1 MPGQS
6 PQRVFTIDGRY
17 EPHAVCGGRGYG
29 TAVRTHACEVQ
40 QSVRGTMPKGKEG
53 ALYLV
58 DTRMQADDD
67 AQLPI

>member
-1 MPGQS
+1 M
-6 PQRVFTIDGRY
+6 
-17 EPHAVCGGRGYG
+17 
-29 TAVRTHACEVQ
+29 RTHACEVQ